1 MTENYDMTALLQV
14 SGLKKIY
21 TTGTV
26 QTEALKQIDLK
37 VQQGEYVGI
46 VGKSGAGKTTLLN
59 MLGGLDAPTAG
70 DIRVGDVH
78 VHKLN
83 EDGRSRWR
91 CRTIGFIFQSFELI
105 PDLSLLDNVMLPI
118 DFLGAYHP
126 KESEEKA
133 AGLLEMVGLGDH
145 ILKKPSEISG
155 GQQQRVAIAR
165 ALINDPE
172 ILLADEP
179 TGRLDE
185 ATSEVVFDI
194 FDGISAKGMTLLIVT
209 HDRGLEKKFDR
220 IIRLSDGRIVE
231 DSAEGKS

>member
-1 MTENYDMTALLQV
+1 MTEHDMTALLQV

-21 TTGTV
+21 TLGTV
-26 QTEALKQIDLK
+26 ETQALKQVDFK

-59 MLGGLDAPTAG
+59 MLGGLDAPTEG
-70 DIRVGDVH
+70 DIRIGNVH
-78 VHKLN
+78 VQQLN

-105 PDLSLLDNVMLPI
+105 PDLSLLDNVILPL
-118 DFLGAYHP
+118 DFLGEYHP
-126 KESEEKA
+126 KESREKA
-133 AGLLEMVGLGDH
+133 VSLLEMVGLGDH
-145 ILKKPSEISG
+145 IQKKPSEISG

-185 ATSEVVFDI
+185 ATSQVVFDI
-194 FDGISAKGMTLLIVT
+194 FDRISAKGMTLLIVT
-209 HDRGLEKKFDR
+209 HDRSLEKKFDR

-231 DSAEGKS
+231 DSGEGQS